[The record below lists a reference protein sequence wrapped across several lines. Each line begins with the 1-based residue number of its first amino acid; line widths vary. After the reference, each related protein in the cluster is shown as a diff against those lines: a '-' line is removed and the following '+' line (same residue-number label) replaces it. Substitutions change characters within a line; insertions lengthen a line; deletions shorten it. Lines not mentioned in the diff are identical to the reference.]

1 MSIQPLPGD
10 VVAQIKS
17 SIIITSLNGVVS
29 GLLQNS
35 LDARASRINVS
46 VDYARGN
53 CSVEDDGLG
62 ILPASF
68 HESGGLGQL
77 YHTSRYPPRAEYHGR
92 HGEFLAS
99 LGTLSLL
106 TVASHHHEYRSH
118 NCLTI
123 HNSRVISRN
132 VPALPEQRVVTF
144 PAGTRVAVRDLF
156 GSMPVRVKQRAM
168 EMERLGST
176 RSFDQLVSMA
186 VALLLAWP
194 TGVVVSLQDVTSN
207 RTIVLRTSTLG
218 KPPTQMAREIPART
232 CTLLGQA
239 SLLERQDAKSW
250 VSIGA
255 SVTGVS
261 LGGCVCLVP
270 VATRSVQ
277 FISLGIQPLS
287 NENQSNILFEEV
299 NKVFANSRFGEVEEV
314 ELDQDGV
321 PKKTEGFTAKELKP
335 KRGLDRWPMFFIQ
348 ITLDEQMESF
358 NMDGLIDDSNHNL
371 TMITDLLQVMV
382 YEFLKKHHF
391 HPRAVNALGRLQQPR
406 SGTSKVVRSPSH
418 TSALTGSIKQ
428 SRKSSSRPAASG
440 SSTLRSLSRS
450 QPHGISKTPS
460 CSSRSLPRGI
470 SRTSSASS
478 FGSWAQIKPGSTS
491 SSSSK
496 TIRRTSDRES
506 PNKRSLE
513 DANKNLSSQHF
524 QPLFNK
530 SGQLVRK
537 PFADVEEDKHDYST
551 QKSSSDPIVWVDPAT
566 KLRAL
571 IDPRTGF
578 EIKPKK
584 SPSKVP
590 ESHDSVQSDTTSLL
604 DLFKQQK
611 IPPARKEAKAFEPVE
626 PPIPRVPE
634 LAGVFGQQGS
644 DGKTSCNHAG
654 ELLGNINL
662 ELSRWGGA
670 GGASTTT
677 TLGRISKDALKTAEI
692 IGQVDKKF
700 ILVKVSTSKNPSE
713 RNLLVLIDQH
723 AADERCR
730 VEDLM
735 REYFDVS
742 GDDGKVLLARTLTVS
757 KPLVFELSARE
768 GKLLVRFQKHFEH
781 WGVWFEVVF
790 AGNHGDDANTAKVE
804 IRSLPRGIIE
814 RCRLEPRL
822 LVDLVRKEVW
832 RLNDSPGLASS
843 GMSQRVVAGQDLVE
857 KNETE
862 SGWVA
867 SFHQCPEG
875 ILEMV
880 NSRACRSAIM
890 FNDVLTQEQ
899 CLDLVQRLARCAFPF
914 QCAHGRPSMV
924 PIVDLGGA
932 GAVHD
937 GIGSLG
943 GLFGG
948 HHQRSGTEKQHE
960 GSLAFLED
968 LKSWADKKGKRS
980 V

>member
-77 YHTSRYPPRAEYHGR
+77 YYTSRYPPRAEYHGR

-144 PAGTRVAVRDLF
+144 PTGTRVAVRDLF

-176 RSFDQLVSMA
+176 RSFNQLVSMA

-218 KPPTQMAREIPART
+218 RSPTQMAREIPART

-239 SLLERQDAKSW
+239 SLLEREDAKSW
-250 VSIGA
+250 LSIGA

-287 NENQSNILFEEV
+287 NENQSNILYEEV

-314 ELDQDGV
+314 ELGQDGV

-348 ITLDEQMESF
+348 IMLDEQMESF
-358 NMDGLIDDSNHNL
+358 NTDGLIDDSNHNL

-406 SGTSKVVRSPSH
+406 SGTSKVVHSPSH
-418 TSALTGSIKQ
+418 TSALTGSVKQ
-428 SRKSSSRPAASG
+428 SRKSSSRPPASG

-450 QPHGISKTPS
+450 QPRGISKTS
-460 CSSRSLPRGI
+460 SGSSRSLPRGI
-470 SRTSSASS
+470 SRTSSASP
-478 FGSWAQIKPGSTS
+478 FGSWAQIKPDSTS

-496 TIRRTSDRES
+496 TIRRTSDHES
-506 PNKRSLE
+506 PNK
-513 DANKNLSSQHF
+513 NVSQHF

-537 PFADVEEDKHDYST
+537 PFADVEEDKHDSSA

-584 SPSKVP
+584 PPSKAP
-590 ESHDSVQSDTTSLL
+590 ESHDSVRSDTTSLL

-611 IPPARKEAKAFEPVE
+611 IPPARKEARAFEPVE

-634 LAGVFGQQGS
+634 LAGVFGQGS
-644 DGKTSCNHAG
+644 DNSKTSCNHAG
-654 ELLGNINL
+654 GELGNINL
-662 ELSRWGGA
+662 ELPRWGGA

-700 ILVKVSTSKNPSE
+700 ILVKVSSPNSKNSSSSE

-735 REYFDVS
+735 RQYFDDVS
-742 GDDGKVLLARTLTVS
+742 GDDGKVLVARTLTVS

-790 AGNHGDDANTAKVE
+790 AGHHPADDANTAKVE
-804 IRSLPRGIIE
+804 IWSLPGAIIE

-832 RLNDSPGLASS
+832 RLNDSPGLGSS
-843 GMSQRVVAGQDLVE
+843 GTSERVAGQDE
-857 KNETE
+857 NETE

-867 SFHQCPEG
+867 RFHQCPEG

-899 CLDLVQRLARCAFPF
+899 CVDLVQRLARCAFPF

-932 GAVHD
+932 GTVQD

-948 HHQRSGTEKQHE
+948 HHHQRSRTEKG
-960 GSLAFLED
+960 GSLALLGD
-968 LKSWADKKGKRS
+968 LKSWADEKGEGS

>member
-68 HESGGLGQL
+68 HRSGGLGQL
-77 YHTSRYPPRAEYHGR
+77 YYTSRYPPRAEYHGR
-92 HGEFLAS
+92 HGQFLAS
-99 LGTLSLL
+99 LGTVSLL
-106 TVASHHHEYRSH
+106 TVASHHHEYRPH
-118 NCLTI
+118 NCLII
-123 HNSRVISRN
+123 HNFKVISRN

-144 PAGTRVAVRDLF
+144 PTGTRVAVRDLF

-168 EMERLGST
+168 GMERLGST
-176 RSFDQLVSMA
+176 KSFDQLVSMT

-194 TGVVVSLQDVTSN
+194 TGVVVSLQDVTGDRN
-207 RTIVLRTSTLG
+207 VVLRTSSLA

-232 CTLLGQA
+232 CSLLGQA
-239 SLLERQDAKSW
+239 SLLEREDPKSW

-287 NENQSNILFEEV
+287 NENQSNILYEEV

-314 ELDQDGV
+314 ELDHDGV

-358 NMDGLIDDSNHNL
+358 NTDGLIDGSNHNL

-391 HPRAVNALGRLQQPR
+391 HPRAVNAFDRLQRPR
-406 SGTSKVVRSPSH
+406 SGTSKSH
-418 TSALTGSIKQ
+418 TSALTSLVKQ
-428 SRKSSSRPAASG
+428 PHKSSSRPAANG

-450 QPHGISKTPS
+450 QPRGISKTS
-460 CSSRSLPRGI
+460 SGSSRSLPRGI
-470 SRTSSASS
+470 SRTPSASS
-478 FGSWAQIKPGSTS
+478 FGSWTQIKPGSTS

-496 TIRRTSDRES
+496 TIRHTSDRES
-506 PNKRSLE
+506 PTKRSPE
-513 DANKNLSSQHF
+513 DANKNVSSQQF

-537 PFADVEEDKHDYST
+537 PFDDVEEDKHEYST
-551 QKSSSDPIVWVDPAT
+551 QKSQSDPIVWVDPAT

-584 SPSKVP
+584 SLSEVP

-611 IPPARKEAKAFEPVE
+611 FLARKEARAFEPVE

-634 LAGVFGQQGS
+634 LASVFGQGS
-644 DGKTSCNHAG
+644 DSTKTSCNHAG
-654 ELLGNINL
+654 GELGNINL
-662 ELSRWGGA
+662 ELPRWGGA
-670 GGASTTT
+670 GASTTT

-700 ILVKVSTSKNPSE
+700 ILVKVSSSSSSSTNNSKNSDSSE

-742 GDDGKVLLARTLTVS
+742 GDGQARTLKVS
-757 KPLVFELSARE
+757 RPLVFELSAQE

-781 WGVWFEVVF
+781 WGVVYEVVF
-790 AGNHGDDANTAKVE
+790 AGQHAADSGTTTTAKVE
-804 IRSLPRGIIE
+804 IRSLPGAIIE

-832 RLNDSPGLASS
+832 RLHDSPGLAVSVK
-843 GMSQRVVAGQDLVE
+843 RVAGQDLP
-857 KNETE
+857 E

-867 SFHQCPEG
+867 RFYQCPEG
-875 ILEMV
+875 ILEMI

-899 CLDLVQRLARCAFPF
+899 CVDLVQRLARCAFPF

-932 GAVHD
+932 VHD
-937 GIGSLG
+937 GIGSLR
-943 GLFGG
+943 GLFGV
-948 HHQRSGTEKQHE
+948 HHQRSRTGKE
-960 GSLAFLED
+960 GGLALLVD
-968 LKSWADKKGKRS
+968 LKSWADKKGKGLKDE
-980 V
+980 